1 MNHVERC
8 APNCTFAPKHSKSIA
23 FSKHLRNAI
32 GSVTPRPFS
41 GMQVC
46 TGCRGTIQIERLTCT
61 CLLDI
66 VYAVVYSLLLLNTDL
81 HVAQGNYTRMT
92 RQAFVK
98 NTMST
103 IRDQQ
108 QTDPTWAAK
117 RPNFMLA
124 WEAHI
129 EAYLKDMYISV
140 KNYQILQPMQQSGLD
155 DSGDDNAFLSVSSG
169 STNSSKR
176 MSIMGGKRMI
186 DIKRSLNT
194 MIHKNGSTRES
205 MLFLD
210 EPSVS

>member
-1 MNHVERC
+1 M
-8 APNCTFAPKHSKSIA
+8 
-23 FSKHLRNAI
+23 
-32 GSVTPRPFS
+32 
-41 GMQVC
+41 
-46 TGCRGTIQIERLTCT
+46 
-61 CLLDI
+61 
-66 VYAVVYSLLLLNTDL
+66 VYSLLLLNTDL

-103 IRDQQ
+103 IKDQQ
-108 QTDPTWAAK
+108 QTDPKWAGK
-117 RPNFMLA
+117 KPNFMLA

-140 KNYQILQPMQQSGLD
+140 KNYQILQPMQSSMD
-155 DSGDDNAFLSVSSG
+155 ENSGDDNAFLSVSTATS
-169 STNSSKR
+169 NKR

-194 MIHKNGSTRES
+194 MIHKNGSARES

>member
-1 MNHVERC
+1 M
-8 APNCTFAPKHSKSIA
+8 
-23 FSKHLRNAI
+23 
-32 GSVTPRPFS
+32 
-41 GMQVC
+41 
-46 TGCRGTIQIERLTCT
+46 
-61 CLLDI
+61 
-66 VYAVVYSLLLLNTDL
+66 VYSLLLLNTDL

-103 IRDQQ
+103 IEDQQ
-108 QTDPTWAAK
+108 KTDPKWATK
-117 RPNFMLA
+117 KPNFMLA

-140 KNYQILQPMQQSGLD
+140 KNYQILQPMQNSID
-155 DSGDDNAFLSVSSG
+155 DDGFNVGEDNSFLSVST
-169 STNSSKR
+169 STSNKR

-194 MIHKNGSTRES
+194 MIHKTSSARES

-210 EPSVS
+210 EPSVSYTMPKC